1 MILSHRTE
9 NADEKEITHEKV
21 CSCTAG
27 RHAVPFLCRLRRGKA
42 TDKTVDAA
50 AMFKT
55 LLTDVTYTDNATELD
70 SSMAGVLLGGELP
83 EGTEAYLA
91 ANDSAYL
98 RCAVFA
104 CKDKDAAAAVKKLIQ
119 TYIDD
124 SIDAKYN
131 VDEVAL
137 LQNAKIHSMGNYVA
151 VAVTSDTDNVNKVI
165 DQYFA

>member
-1 MILSHRTE
+1 
-9 NADEKEITHEKV
+9 
-21 CSCTAG
+21 
-27 RHAVPFLCRLRRGKA
+27 
-42 TDKTVDAA
+42 
-50 AMFKT
+50 
-55 LLTDVTYTDNATELD
+55 
-70 SSMAGVLLGGELP
+70 MAGVLLGDELP

-104 CKDKDAAAAVKKLIQ
+104 CKDKDAAAAVKALIQ
-119 TYIDD
+119 SYIDE

-137 LQNAKIHSMGNYVA
+137 LQKAKIHTMGRYVA
-151 VAVTSDTDNVNKVI
+151 VAVTDDTDNANKVI

>member
-1 MILSHRTE
+1 MKKFVAVLLAAVLCLSF
-9 NADEKEITHEKV
+9 A
-21 CSCTAG
+21 SCG
-27 RHAVPFLCRLRRGKA
+27 GEKA

-50 AMFKT
+50 AMFKA
-55 LLTDVTYTDNATELD
+55 LLNDVTYTDNATELD
-70 SSMAGVLLGGELP
+70 SSMGGELP
-83 EGTEAYLA
+83 DGTEAYLA

>member
-1 MILSHRTE
+1 MKKFVAMLLAVMLCLSFAACGGE
-9 NADEKEITHEKV
+9 
-21 CSCTAG
+21 
-27 RHAVPFLCRLRRGKA
+27 KA
-42 TDKTVDAA
+42 TDKTIDAA
-50 AMFKT
+50 AMFKA
-55 LLTDVTYTDNATELD
+55 LLNDVAYTDNATELNAD
-70 SSMAGVLLGGELP
+70 MAGVLLGGELP

-104 CKDKDAAAAVKKLIQ
+104 CKDKDAVAAVKKLIQ

-124 SIDAKYN
+124 SIAAKYN

-137 LQNAKIHSMGNYVA
+137 LQKVKVHTMGNYVA
-151 VAVTSDTDNVNKVI
+151 VAVTNDTENANKVI

>member
-1 MILSHRTE
+1 
-9 NADEKEITHEKV
+9 
-21 CSCTAG
+21 
-27 RHAVPFLCRLRRGKA
+27 
-42 TDKTVDAA
+42 
-50 AMFKT
+50 
-55 LLTDVTYTDNATELD
+55 
-70 SSMAGVLLGGELP
+70 MAP
-83 EGTEAYLA
+83 EAYLA

>member
-1 MILSHRTE
+1 
-9 NADEKEITHEKV
+9 
-21 CSCTAG
+21 
-27 RHAVPFLCRLRRGKA
+27 
-42 TDKTVDAA
+42 
-50 AMFKT
+50 MFKT

-70 SSMAGVLLGGELP
+70 GSMAGVLLGDELP
-83 EGTEAYLA
+83 DGTEAYLA

>member
-1 MILSHRTE
+1 M
-9 NADEKEITHEKV
+9 KKFV
-21 CSCTAG
+21 
-27 RHAVPFLCRLRRGKA
+27 AVLLAAMLCLCFAACGGEKA

>member
-1 MILSHRTE
+1 MKKFVAVLLAAVLCLSFAACGGE
-9 NADEKEITHEKV
+9 
-21 CSCTAG
+21 
-27 RHAVPFLCRLRRGKA
+27 KA

-55 LLTDVTYTDNATELD
+55 LLTDVTYTDN
-70 SSMAGVLLGGELP
+70 
-83 EGTEAYLA
+83 
-91 ANDSAYL
+91 
-98 RCAVFA
+98 
-104 CKDKDAAAAVKKLIQ
+104 AAAAVKKLIQ

-151 VAVTSDTDNVNKVI
+151 VAVTSDIDNVNKVI

>member
-1 MILSHRTE
+1 MKKFVAVLLAAVLCLSF
-9 NADEKEITHEKV
+9 AACGGDKV
-21 CSCTAG
+21 
-27 RHAVPFLCRLRRGKA
+27 

-50 AMFKT
+50 AMFQA
-55 LLTDVTYTDNATELD
+55 LLTYTDNATELD

-83 EGTEAYLA
+83 DGTEAYLA

>member
-1 MILSHRTE
+1 MKKLIAVLLAAVLCLSF
-9 NADEKEITHEKV
+9 AACGGDK
-21 CSCTAG
+21 TA
-27 RHAVPFLCRLRRGKA
+27 
-42 TDKTVDAA
+42 DKTVDAS
-50 AMFKT
+50 AMFQA

-83 EGTEAYLA
+83 EDTVAYLA

-137 LQNAKIHSMGNYVA
+137 LQNAKIHTMGNYVA
-151 VAVTSDTDNVNKVI
+151 VAVTNDSDNVNKII

>member
-1 MILSHRTE
+1 MFTDGDVGLELYVFVRDIFFFFKQKTAYDLS
-9 NADEKEITHEKV
+9 ACLVGSLPIDF
-21 CSCTAG
+21 SAL
-27 RHAVPFLCRLRRGKA
+27 APAFL
-42 TDKTVDAA
+42 
-50 AMFKT
+50 AMPGHKGLYGPQGT
-55 LLTDVTYTDNATELD
+55 
-70 SSMAGVLLGGELP
+70 GVLLGGELP
-83 EGTEAYLA
+83 DGTEAYLA

-124 SIDAKYN
+124 SINAKYN

>member
-1 MILSHRTE
+1 
-9 NADEKEITHEKV
+9 
-21 CSCTAG
+21 
-27 RHAVPFLCRLRRGKA
+27 
-42 TDKTVDAA
+42 
-50 AMFKT
+50 MFQA

-83 EGTEAYLA
+83 DGTEAYLA